1 MTGTGTPRTPRT
13 PDSTRRSERSRRA
26 IYEAALS
33 LVGEAGYART
43 TIEGIAARAG
53 VGKQTI
59 YRWWPSKAAVLLE
72 AFIDLG
78 EQAAKAAGSGD
89 GVYEFPDTGDLAA
102 DLRTVLRATV
112 DELVD
117 PRYEAPTRALTAAG
131 RRRPPWARSS
141 WRSCSNRRSGC
152 TRSGCARRRRPAAYG
167 TGSTRASRGAAR
179 RPALP
184 PLAAAHPPA
193 HARVRRRRRRLRAWR
208 SRPAPVARGGE
219 FAHGA
224 AGAVAAVRAVAAGPR
239 TGAKV
244 SIAPPLCCRPAYPGW
259 ELRPPEAQD
268 GGSMDSTTLR

>member
-1 MTGTGTPRTPRT
+1 MADTGTPRTPRT

-78 EQAAKAAGSGD
+78 EQAAKAAGGGD

-131 RRRPPWARSS
+131 VVD
-141 WRSCSNRRSGC
+141 
-152 TRSGCARRRRPAAYG
+152 
-167 TGSTRASRGAAR
+167 
-179 RPALP
+179 PALGAEFVEKLLEP
-184 PLAAAHPPA
+184 SLQLY
-193 HARVRRRRRRLRAWR
+193 VKRLRAAQEAGDVR
-208 SRPAPVARGGE
+208 DGIDPRVAVE
-219 FAHGA
+219 LF
-224 AGAVAAVRAVAAGPR
+224 AGPLFHRWLLR
-239 TGAKV
+239 TLPLTHEYADALVDCALGGL
-244 SIAPPLCCRPAYPGW
+244 APR
-259 ELRPPEAQD
+259 R
-268 GGSMDSTTLR
+268 